1 MDLSAQTLIARKK
14 PRMNRLGNTI
24 DRKTTVRQKRES
36 EDQILVSPEWLYDAH
51 FNVYNDIHGQLVMA
65 G

>member
-1 MDLSAQTLIARKK
+1 
-14 PRMNRLGNTI
+14 MNRLGNTI